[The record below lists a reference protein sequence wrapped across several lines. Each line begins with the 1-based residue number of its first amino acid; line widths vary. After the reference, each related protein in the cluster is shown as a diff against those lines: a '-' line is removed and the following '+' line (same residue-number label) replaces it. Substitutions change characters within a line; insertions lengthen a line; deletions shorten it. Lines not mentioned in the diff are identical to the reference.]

1 MSRPAA
7 GFFAGTYLADCIAG
21 DPARC
26 RALLAEKAGVG
37 ESSEKLLAR
46 AHGWEPM
53 GTSQPTD
60 RQQDYPGG

>member
-26 RALLAEKAGVG
+26 RALLAEKADTV
-37 ESSEKLLAR
+37 ESSERLLQRPRGPSIGEDVDA
-46 AHGWEPM
+46 
-53 GTSQPTD
+53 
-60 RQQDYPGG
+60 